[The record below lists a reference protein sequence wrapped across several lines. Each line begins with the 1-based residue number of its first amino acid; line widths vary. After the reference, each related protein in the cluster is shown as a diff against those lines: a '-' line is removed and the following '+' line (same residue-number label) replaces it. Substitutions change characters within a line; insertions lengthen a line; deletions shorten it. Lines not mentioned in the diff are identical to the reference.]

1 MADGSNGTEADLRI
15 IQFRDDKGQRKVG
28 LVEADGDH
36 ALTLNG
42 VATVYD
48 LANMALDRGTGLAAL
63 ATELA
68 KGERVDY
75 AALLKAGQ
83 VLPPIDHPEP
93 ARFLITGTGLTHT
106 GSAAAR
112 NKMHT
117 VTHGSNAPE
126 SDSMKIFRMGIEGGK
141 PAKGQIGVQPE
152 WFFKGTSHC
161 VVPPGAPLPS
171 PAFALAGAEEPEV
184 VGIYILDKNG
194 APFRIGFTLGN
205 EFSDHVTEAQNYL
218 FTAHSKL
225 RACSIGPELLLGE
238 LPHEIRGKTRVI
250 RDGKTLWEDDFL
262 SGEANMSHS
271 VANLE
276 HHHFKY
282 DMFRRPG
289 DLHAYFFGA
298 AVLSY
303 ASGVKT
309 QPGDE
314 FEIVAPVFGKALRN
328 RMETVKDEGLVTV
341 RAL

>member
-1 MADGSNGTEADLRI
+1 MRRSPVDEDL
-15 IQFRDDKGQRKVG
+15 
-28 LVEADGDH
+28 
-36 ALTLNG
+36 
-42 VATVYD
+42 
-48 LANMALDRGTGLAAL
+48 
-63 ATELA
+63 
-68 KGERVDY
+68 
-75 AALLKAGQ
+75 
-83 VLPPIDHPEP
+83 P
-93 ARFLITGTGLTHT
+93 
-106 GSAAAR
+106 
-112 NKMHT
+112 
-117 VTHGSNAPE
+117 HGH
-126 SDSMKIFRMGIEGGK
+126 RRRQTRQ
-141 PAKGQIGVQPE
+141 GQIGVQPE

-161 VVPPGAPLPS
+161 IVAPGAALPM
-171 PAFALAGAEEPEV
+171 PAFALAGGEEPEV

-194 APFRIGFTLGN
+194 APFRVGFTLGN

-225 RACSIGPELLLGE
+225 RACSIGPELLLGD
-238 LPHEIRGKTRVI
+238 LPQEVRGKTRVI

-298 AVLSY
+298 AVLSS

-309 QPGDE
+309 KPGDE
-314 FEIVAPVFGKALRN
+314 FEIVASVFGKPLRN
-328 RMETVKDEGLVTV
+328 RMETTKDEGLVTV